1 MNENGFLFEEEIKM
15 MTAASKFTSTMKK
28 NPILK
33 AVLCFVAL
41 IALYFG
47 GMGIYSTLKPAPFEK
62 ALEPIRLIGVIIAC
76 VFSSWRVYMKANR
89 A

>member
-62 ALEPIRLIGVIIAC
+62 ALEPFRMIMVILAC
-76 VFSSWRVYMKANR
+76 AFSAFRIYAKANR